1 MSDLEITIFN
11 QKLKLSYQ
19 ENEKDRL
26 IEAVDVLN
34 KSWNKFSNIQGK
46 VSSQKI
52 ITLIS
57 LELQD
62 SIREYKDELHS
73 HKKNIDLLKKKIEE
87 KNKLFKTTNEKFNTV
102 KLEIEN
108 KDKEILKMKNALD
121 EIHQELLHIKKNIFD
136 LNNK

>member
-26 IEAVDVLN
+26 INAVDVLN

-62 SIREYKDELHS
+62 SIREYKDELYS
-73 HKKNIDLLKKKIEE
+73 YKQNIDLLKKEIEE
-87 KNKLFKTTNEKFNTV
+87 KSQLLKTTNEKLNTV
-102 KLEIEN
+102 KLETEN
-108 KDKEILKMKNALD
+108 KDREILKMKNALD
-121 EIHQELLHIKKNIFD
+121 EIHQELLQIKNNIFH
-136 LNNK
+136 LNK

>member
-26 IEAVDVLN
+26 INAVDVLN
-34 KSWNKFSNIQGK
+34 KSWNKFSSIQGK

-62 SIREYKDELHS
+62 SIREYKDELYS
-73 HKKNIDLLKKKIEE
+73 YKQNIDLLKKEIEE
-87 KNKLFKTTNEKFNTV
+87 KSQLLKTTNEKLNTV
-102 KLEIEN
+102 KLETEN
-108 KDKEILKMKNALD
+108 KDREILKMKKALD
-121 EIHQELLHIKKNIFD
+121 EIHQELLQIKNNIFH
-136 LNNK
+136 LNK

>member
-26 IEAVDVLN
+26 INAVDVLN
-34 KSWNKFSNIQGK
+34 KSWNKFSSIQGK

-62 SIREYKDELHS
+62 SIREYKDELYS
-73 HKKNIDLLKKKIEE
+73 YKQNIDLLKKEIEE
-87 KNKLFKTTNEKFNTV
+87 KSQLLKTTNEKLNTV
-102 KLEIEN
+102 KLETEN
-108 KDKEILKMKNALD
+108 KDREILKMKNALD
-121 EIHQELLHIKKNIFD
+121 EIHQELLQIKNNIFH
-136 LNNK
+136 LNK

>member
-1 MSDLEITIFN
+1 MMSDLEITIFN

-26 IEAVDVLN
+26 INAVDVLN

-62 SIREYKDELHS
+62 SIREYKDELYS
-73 HKKNIDLLKKKIEE
+73 YKQNIDLLKKEIEE
-87 KNKLFKTTNEKFNTV
+87 KSQLLKTTNEKLNTV
-102 KLEIEN
+102 KLETEN
-108 KDKEILKMKNALD
+108 KDREILKMKNALD
-121 EIHQELLHIKKNIFD
+121 EIHQELLQIKNNIFH
-136 LNNK
+136 LNK